1 MAEGSKKF
9 KLPQSNRARILMIA
23 VLVIG
28 AVLVG
33 ASLFHIHRSRQKN
46 QASSSL
52 GGVPSGIQ
60 SLPGGKQAS
69 QQYLKVLL
77 KQNQLKANNAL
88 KSGKSAIP
96 TMVNTGQTYI
106 QTSDFKAKD
115 QGAQCNCPLP
125 GLQGSGASLLDQ
137 LAASGAITPSV
148 AADLQRLQ
156 NQGASVE
163 DYANE
168 LQKLVA
174 EGKLTPAQ
182 AAKLLAAYRAKH
194 GAAAAAGAAGTE
206 SPADIASRLLA
217 SGAIT
222 PQTAQALAQLNS
234 KKLTPAQYQAA
245 LQRLVAEGK
254 LTPAQARALMAAYR
268 AKHGQAGSAAG
279 ISESPADIASDL
291 LASGAITPETAQE
304 LAQLNNKKLTPEE
317 YAAELQRL
325 VREGKLTPEQA
336 RQLLASY
343 KAHHAAAGTAAE
355 GSESPADVAS
365 QLLASGA
372 ITPQTAQELAT
383 LNSQH
388 LTPAQ
393 YQAELQRLVREGKL
407 TPAQARA
414 LMAAYNRKHGEAT
427 AAAVGNGST
436 PDDVA
441 SQLLASGS
449 ITPATE
455 RELAALNNANLTPAQ
470 YQARLARL
478 VAEGKLTPAQARAL
492 LAAYRR
498 THGGTGTASVFA
510 RHSAL
515 LGQLK
520 NSGQISGQAAAELE
534 RLSAQN
540 TPSSEYATQLAN
552 LVRSGKLS
560 PAVAQ
565 RLLSAYMAKHG
576 TVTLSD
582 KAKTNPQLAQLERMR
597 QQQQLRVQQQVLA
610 QLQQQRQREQAQKTQ
625 QQLKSMENAMRS
637 QSSALFASWAAPTP
651 TMSSVG
657 SSDATKKGG
666 AAGAAT
672 GGAAAAA
679 GSGGKKLTVPL
690 VKTGSIMFAVL
701 NTAINSDM
709 PGVVMATI
717 VSGKYKGAKLMGG
730 LTLKKDRVELAFT
743 SMSMA
748 DWPSVV
754 TIKAVA
760 INPDTARTAIA
771 SSVNHHY
778 VSRYGA
784 LMASSFLEGYS
795 QAVSNSGN
803 TTISGDGTVTS
814 STATYSPA
822 GRFMIALGNV
832 GSKLGSAAEQN
843 FNRSPTVKIDAGVG
857 LGILFQGDVSTPDF
871 LLKKVGDSTSSDG
884 STDNE

>member
-9 KLPQSNRARILMIA
+9 KLSQSNRARILMIA

-148 AADLQRLQ
+148 AADLHRLQ

-206 SPADIASRLLA
+206 SPADIAS
-217 SGAIT
+217 
-222 PQTAQALAQLNS
+222 
-234 KKLTPAQYQAA
+234 
-245 LQRLVAEGK
+245 
-254 LTPAQARALMAAYR
+254 
-268 AKHGQAGSAAG
+268 
-279 ISESPADIASDL
+279 DL

-325 VREGKLTPEQA
+325 VREGKLTP
-336 RQLLASY
+336 
-343 KAHHAAAGTAAE
+343 
-355 GSESPADVAS
+355 
-365 QLLASGA
+365 
-372 ITPQTAQELAT
+372 
-383 LNSQH
+383 
-388 LTPAQ
+388 
-393 YQAELQRLVREGKL
+393 
-407 TPAQARA
+407 AQARA

-427 AAAVGNGST
+427 AAAVGSGST

-455 RELAALNNANLTPAQ
+455 RELAALNSAN
-470 YQARLARL
+470 
-478 VAEGKLTPAQARAL
+478 LTPAQARAL

-565 RLLSAYMAKHG
+565 RLLNAYMAKHG
-576 TVTLSD
+576 AVTLSD

-666 AAGAAT
+666 GAAAGAAT